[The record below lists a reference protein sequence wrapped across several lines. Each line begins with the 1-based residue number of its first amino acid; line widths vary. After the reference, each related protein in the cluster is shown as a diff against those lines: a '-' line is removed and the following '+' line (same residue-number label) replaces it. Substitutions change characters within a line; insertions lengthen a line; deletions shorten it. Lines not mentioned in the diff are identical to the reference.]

1 MVPKFP
7 LTMECIHSGYLFS
20 GILHGN
26 ENELLKIHTTWMNFT
41 DITLSKHFRQKRI
54 QTVYFHVYE
63 SQKQAKLNY
72 GKVV

>member
-1 MVPKFP
+1 MAIYSVEYY
-7 LTMECIHSGYLFS
+7 MA
-20 GILHGN
+20 